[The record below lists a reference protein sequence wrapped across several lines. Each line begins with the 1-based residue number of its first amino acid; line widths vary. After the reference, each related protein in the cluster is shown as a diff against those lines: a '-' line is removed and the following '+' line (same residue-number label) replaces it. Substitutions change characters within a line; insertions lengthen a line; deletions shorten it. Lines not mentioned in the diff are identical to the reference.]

1 MTLSLVTRAHLPG
14 GSWLLGSSHLPWLG
28 PGAQWA
34 LLCRCG
40 HPRRPGPT
48 CPAPSG
54 LIRAA
59 PASPSPAQTAP
70 ASAARNRREN
80 ACLCQLCRKQNS
92 LWFVTQIFC
101 LFFFFFQNITKL
113 KTTPPTPTPQAD
125 RNDLFTLALAP
136 GRALRAGRPCRRGAE
151 PGQGGHLQAGVLVAG
166 GMLGAEGAPPSS

>member
-1 MTLSLVTRAHLPG
+1 MTLSLVTRVHLPG

-59 PASPSPAQTAP
+59 PASPSPAQPAP

-101 LFFFFFQNITKL
+101 LFFFFSEHNKAQDNS
-113 KTTPPTPTPQAD
+113 PHPHP
-125 RNDLFTLALAP
+125 P
-136 GRALRAGRPCRRGAE
+136 GRQKRSVYTGPRPGPGPPRWAALQKGCRAWPR
-151 PGQGGHLQAGVLVAG
+151 
-166 GMLGAEGAPPSS
+166 GAPPGWGAGGWGHAGG